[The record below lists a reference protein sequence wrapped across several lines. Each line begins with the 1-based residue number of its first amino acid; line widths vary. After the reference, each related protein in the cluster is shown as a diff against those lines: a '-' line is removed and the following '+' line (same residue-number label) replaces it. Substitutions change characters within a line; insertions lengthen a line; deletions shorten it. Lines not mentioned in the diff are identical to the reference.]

1 MPACGFKALYGR
13 RLQQLGIVNA
23 VTRAIDDPLGEKP
36 HGGVLLVLQPKLLA
50 GIGQSLA
57 HNIDVLLFE
66 NFAIKKRTDGHGGT
80 PHNLEPRSVS
90 QMSRAVIIRPVTS
103 EPSGRRRRHEVP
115 PVRARPAD
123 HDRCRQPPPC
133 RRRAPHRGRRRATRH
148 RSLSALGA
156 SSKSARPITDP
167 HRQRRLIE

>member
-80 PHNLEPRSVS
+80 PAQFGTAKRVTNVPRRHHQTSHI
-90 QMSRAVIIRPVTS
+90 RAKRAKTQARG
-103 EPSGRRRRHEVP
+103 PSGTRKARRP
-115 PVRARPAD
+115 
-123 HDRCRQPPPC
+123 
-133 RRRAPHRGRRRATRH
+133 
-148 RSLSALGA
+148 
-156 SSKSARPITDP
+156 
-167 HRQRRLIE
+167 